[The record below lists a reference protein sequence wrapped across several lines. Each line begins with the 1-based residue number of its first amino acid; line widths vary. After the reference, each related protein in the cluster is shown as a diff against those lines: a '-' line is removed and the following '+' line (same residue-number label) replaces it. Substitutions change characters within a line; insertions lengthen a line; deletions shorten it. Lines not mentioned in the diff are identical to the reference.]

1 MIKHDYAHMGCPYYE
16 EKLENGLII
25 FFVPRKSEL
34 KSATVYV
41 GQGGFLHAKE
51 ILDSKIPFGSA
62 YYLMN
67 QVLSSDFKKELLKE
81 GVLSDCDIDY
91 SFVRYSLNT
100 RKDIYSAL
108 ESLFVRIDKPCY
120 EEKDIEA
127 FKEKEREK
135 TQKRDSN
142 AILLSQERCLKNLY
156 LSSPIRFGCIPSYQD
171 SVRIHAS
178 ALKKY
183 QETYY
188 TSDKIVLFLSFDA
201 KPEEVFSTIKKMKLT
216 SPSLIKENKWKYEE
230 DYNKVKEEYEE
241 VSGNG
246 DASYLTYGIKFPG
259 RSIIYDSYGELPF
272 VAYEIL
278 LDSIVSSN
286 SAFQDSLRD
295 IRANLID
302 SQLKEGGEDTYLLLT
317 FQTEDS
323 TSLIS
328 FLTDYFSKLDA
339 RVSQKDFNALQKKV
353 FTSAIKKITMPNE
366 VCDQFSRS
374 YPNHL
379 PYLYLMNRVSRL
391 NFNSYHRFL
400 MELKGFKKSVCFVKK
415 RGGL

>member
-1 MIKHDYAHMGCPYYE
+1 MIKHDYAHMGCPYFE
-16 EKLENGLII
+16 ERLDSGLTI

-51 ILDSKIPFGSA
+51 ILDSRIPFGTA

-67 QVLSSDFKKELLKE
+67 QILSSSFKEELCKE
-81 GVLSDCDIDY
+81 GVLSNCDIDY

-108 ESLFVRIDKPCY
+108 ESLLLRIAKPCY

-127 FKEKEREK
+127 FKEKEK
-135 TQKRDSN
+135 VQKREDD
-142 AILLSQERCLKNLY
+142 AILLSQKKCLKNLY

-171 SVRIHAS
+171 SVRIHLS
-178 ALKKY
+178 ALRKY

-188 TSDKIVLFLSFDA
+188 TSDKIVLFLSFDE
-201 KPEEVFSTIKKMKLT
+201 KPEEVFSTIKKMKLP
-216 SPSLIKENKWKYEE
+216 SPSSIKENKWNYEE

-241 VSGNG
+241 ISGNG
-246 DASYLTYGIKFPG
+246 DSSYLTYGIKFPG
-259 RSIIYDSYGELPF
+259 RSIIYDSYGEFPF

-278 LDSIVSSN
+278 LDSIAYSN
-286 SAFQDSLRD
+286 AVFQDSLRD
-295 IRANLID
+295 LRANLID

-339 RVSQKDFNALQKKV
+339 KVTQKDFNALQKKV
-353 FTSAIKKITMPNE
+353 FTSALKKISMPNE
-366 VCDQFSRS
+366 VCNQFSRA

-379 PYLYLMNRVSRL
+379 AYLYLMNRVSRL